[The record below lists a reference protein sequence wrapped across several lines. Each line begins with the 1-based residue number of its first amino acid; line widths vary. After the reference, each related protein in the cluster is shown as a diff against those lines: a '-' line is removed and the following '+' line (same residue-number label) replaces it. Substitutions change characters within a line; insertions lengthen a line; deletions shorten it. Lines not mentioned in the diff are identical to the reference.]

1 MMKIVPIPINLKS
14 SFGVEILEKSHHK
27 DLGKTFLGIT
37 KPLNYGNEFFLL
49 LGIKSI
55 STLLY
60 LSQSV
65 STPTK
70 GTSNLGRQSTSLPG
84 PRLLGALARLVLAEK

>member
-14 SFGVEILEKSHHK
+14 SFGVEILEKSHYK

-84 PRLLGALARLVLAEK
+84 EVDFRPRLSFPF

>member
-1 MMKIVPIPINLKS
+1 MKIVPIPINLKL
-14 SFGVEILEKSHHK
+14 SFGVEILEKTHY
-27 DLGKTFLGIT
+27 LGKTILGIT